1 MSNDIRWKQRF
12 NNFDK
17 AYKTFCR
24 IISTYEQD
32 KKSEVVKM
40 AVIQAY
46 EFTVELSWKVLKDF
60 LEKEEVINAKSPKQ
74 VIRQSFQLDLIDDAE
89 KWLEALKRRNLTS
102 HVYSPEVLQE
112 TVDFIYNDFS
122 KICSDLHSMLEKEL

>member
-1 MSNDIRWKQRF
+1 
-12 NNFDK
+12 
-17 AYKTFCR
+17 
-24 IISTYEQD
+24 
-32 KKSEVVKM
+32 M